1 MTFLDMEVI
10 IGSAGNP
17 VFLDWMENM
26 QEQIARKPYK
36 NKSSL
41 WVTAKMRYI
50 FHTTGPYDMNKFFAR
65 PVNRAQMQ
73 RLKAL
78 ECNWFN
84 DADPIK

>member
-1 MTFLDMEVI
+1 MEVI

-36 NKSSL
+36 NKSSFWL
-41 WVTAKMRYI
+41 AAKMRYI
-50 FHTTGPYDMNKFFAR
+50 WYTTGPYAMNKFLKL

-73 RLKAL
+73 RLRAI
-78 ECNWFN
+78 ECNSFK
-84 DADPIK
+84 DADSLK